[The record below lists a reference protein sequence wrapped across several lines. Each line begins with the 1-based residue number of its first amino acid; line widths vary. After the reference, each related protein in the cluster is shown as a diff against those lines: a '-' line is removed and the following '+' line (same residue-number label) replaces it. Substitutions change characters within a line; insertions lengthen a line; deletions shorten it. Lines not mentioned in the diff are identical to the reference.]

1 MKTPLTGRTFT
12 CSFQTMVVLFE
23 GFRSAIMADVEK
35 AAMSLRRLSG
45 REDHKEAELAILKH
59 LKENT
64 HPGWF
69 RFEDLAFKTC
79 LEISKQGRLQLQLQ
93 TADQERDHIGSKK
106 VLFYI
111 VQDLQTDTY
120 YYAAINYVALG
131 RVATVNILSFSE
143 SKDSIESVT
152 WDQVEFAS
160 KDKPRS
166 ITEAIAIG
174 VVVLHKTLN
183 NDINCYRCGCPSQ
196 NT

>member
-1 MKTPLTGRTFT
+1 MKTPLTMRTFT
-12 CSFQTMVVLFE
+12 CSFQTMAMLFE
-23 GFRSAIMADVEK
+23 GFRSTIMTDVEK

-79 LEISKQGRLQLQLQ
+79 LEINKQGHLQLQLQ
-93 TADQERDHIGSKK
+93 TADQERDHIGSKN

-111 VQDLQTDTY
+111 VQDLQTNTH
-120 YYAAINYVALG
+120 YYAAINYGPLG
-131 RVATVNILSFSE
+131 KTAIVNIISFSE
-143 SKDSIESVT
+143 GKDSIDSITHNE
-152 WDQVEFAS
+152 VEFAS

-174 VVVLHKTLN
+174 VVVLHKTLE
-183 NDINCYRCGCPSQ
+183 Q